1 MFPVSCGGTYHAPGP
16 SLEGTRPW
24 DGTPTL
30 EAVARVLVLAGT
42 TEATELA
49 GRLTAEGHDVTSS
62 LAGLTRHPVERPG
75 QVRRGGFGG
84 TDGLA
89 RYLTDEAIEQ
99 LVDATHPFA
108 AVMPFHAAEAATGA
122 GVAHCRLLRPP
133 WTPLVGDRWH
143 HTATLA
149 AAAEALPA
157 LGAERVF
164 LALGRQSLQ
173 PFAGSSGRWFLVR
186 AIEPL
191 DAVLPDAEVV
201 LDRGPFDVDDEVA
214 LLTRHRVDT
223 VVTKNSGGT
232 AAEAKLVAARRL
244 GLRVVMVD
252 RPPQPAVE
260 TVATVGAAVAW
271 CQAGARS
278 GTRPSPGDR
287 GV

>member
-1 MFPVSCGGTYHAPGP
+1 VFPVSCGGTYHAV
-16 SLEGTRPW
+16 TR
-24 DGTPTL
+24 TL
-30 EAVARVLVLAGT
+30 AAVARVLVLAGT

-62 LAGLTRHPVERPG
+62 LAGVTSHPVERPG
-75 QVRRGGFGG
+75 AVRRGGFGG

-89 RYLTDEAIEQ
+89 RYLIDEGVDQ
-99 LVDATHPFA
+99 VVDATHPFA
-108 AVMPFHAAEAATGA
+108 AVMPFHAAEAASST

-133 WTPLVGDRWH
+133 WTPRVGDHWH

-149 AAAEALPA
+149 AAAEALPT
-157 LGAERVF
+157 LRAERVF
-164 LALGRQSLQ
+164 LALGRQSLR
-173 PFAGSSGRWFLVR
+173 PFARSSGLWFLVR

-201 LDRGPFDVDDEVA
+201 LDRGPFDVDDEAA

-232 AAEAKLVAARRL
+232 AAEAKLIAAGRL

-260 TVATVGAAVAW
+260 TVSTVDAAVAW
-271 CQAGARS
+271 CQARARS
-278 GTRPSPGDR
+278 GTRPAPDDR